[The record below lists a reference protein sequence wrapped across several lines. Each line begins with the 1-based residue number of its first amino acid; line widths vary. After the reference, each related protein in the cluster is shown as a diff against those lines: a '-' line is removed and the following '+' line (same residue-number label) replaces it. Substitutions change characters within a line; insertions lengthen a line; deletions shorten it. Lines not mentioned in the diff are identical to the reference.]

1 MFREPEVLEVKTVV
15 KADVTAPARSSIRR
29 QRSVNHFSRNSRGHR
44 PLSYSRSHRHHD
56 RLPDTVA
63 GYPAMRSHADQSSAE
78 RAFDLETSANWAH
91 AEASRRQRYESGRA
105 TLRDALSYE
114 HPNRST
120 DMRRDHSY
128 PLNITSFQN
137 ALRRP
142 RQRMAFWEI
151 SAEASNPRLRA
162 ARVRTPSP
170 AYNPSSRYT
179 SHDRSS
185 HDTSQLANRVASLTP
200 RFAPAHPLPDAD
212 SAIGLVG
219 LRYDEWSHVSETTD
233 DSMTNE
239 LPPLHR
245 ISRRYSP
252 RPRHGIRPGTSGH
265 HVVDG
270 LGDRWRS
277 ISPEDDTWDTL
288 LATMPPDERL
298 PSSASTSFGSDEGFA
313 FHENLGN
320 IPVGSIAEALD
331 MYPVQCE
338 NTDTDFSDTDE
349 PLPRM
354 VEGPVRHLSR
364 QVAGLSDRGLVEAA
378 ESRSETDGA
387 VHSRGMRRP
396 DRERL

>member
-29 QRSVNHFSRNSRGHR
+29 QRSVNQSSRNSRGHR
-44 PLSYSRSHRHHD
+44 PLSHLRSHRHHD
-56 RLPDTVA
+56 RFLDTVA
-63 GYPAMRSHADQSSAE
+63 GYPRVRPQADQSSAE
-78 RAFDLETSANWAH
+78 RALDLETSANWAH
-91 AEASRRQRYESGRA
+91 AEASRRRYESGRA

-120 DMRRDHSY
+120 DTRRDHSY
-128 PLNITSFQN
+128 PLNITSSQS

-142 RQRMAFWEI
+142 QQRMAF

-162 ARVRTPSP
+162 ARVRTPPP
-170 AYNPSSRYT
+170 AYIPSLRYT

-185 HDTSQLANRVASLTP
+185 QDTSQLANRVASLTP
-200 RFAPAHPLPDAD
+200 RFAPAHSLPDVD

-233 DSMTNE
+233 DSITNE
-239 LPPLHR
+239 LSPLRR

-252 RPRHGIRPGTSGH
+252 RSRYGIRPGTSGH
-265 HVVDG
+265 HLVDG

-277 ISPEDDTWDTL
+277 VSPEDDTWDTL

-298 PSSASTSFGSDEGFA
+298 PSSASTSFRSDEGLA
-313 FHENLGN
+313 FYENLAN
-320 IPVGSIAEALD
+320 IPAGPIAEAID

-338 NTDTDFSDTDE
+338 NTDTDFSDADE

-378 ESRSETDGA
+378 AESRSESDGA